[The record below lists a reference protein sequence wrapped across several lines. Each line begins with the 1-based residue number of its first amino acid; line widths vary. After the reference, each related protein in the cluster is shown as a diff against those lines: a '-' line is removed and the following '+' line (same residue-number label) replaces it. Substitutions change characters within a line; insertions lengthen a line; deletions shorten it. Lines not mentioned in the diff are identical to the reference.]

1 MTTRLAKTVNQEQ
14 LSAFFDGELDPGERA
29 EVEQWLKRDAG
40 GRAALAELGVMRE
53 AIVVSLE
60 AAAAKV
66 QGARFEQIWDEI
78 DRALDRETAAH
89 PPAAAVPSLW
99 SRMLG
104 VLRPAWAPVAAVTGV
119 AVVALV
125 FVSGGAVTPTNS
137 PEAVA
142 LKPMASAPIPA
153 APEPDLPE
161 VEAVFPEPDMYEAE
175 IERIE
180 FGGKN
185 GRIGTI
191 EGKRGTTTVIWVSD
205 EDAAPGQRS
214 L

>member
-1 MTTRLAKTVNQEQ
+1 MTKVTEEQ
-14 LSAFFDGELDPGERA
+14 LSAYFDGELDPAERA
-29 EVEQWLKRDAG
+29 EVEQWLARDVA
-40 GRAALAELGVMRE
+40 GRATLAELGVMRD
-53 AIVVSLE
+53 AITVSLDAE
-60 AAAAKV
+60 AAKV
-66 QGARFEQIWDEI
+66 PAARFEQIWDEI

-89 PPAAAVPSLW
+89 QPAAAVPSLW
-99 SRMLG
+99 TRMLG
-104 VLRPAWAPVAAVTGV
+104 VLRPAWLPVAAVAGV
-119 AVVALV
+119 AAVAIV

-137 PEAVA
+137 PEVA
-142 LKPMASAPIPA
+142 ASKPTPTIPA
-153 APEPDLPE
+153 PALAAVPEA
-161 VEAVFPEPDMYEAE
+161 EAVFPAPDMHEAE

>member
-1 MTTRLAKTVNQEQ
+1 MTRLSKTVNEEQ
-14 LSAFFDGELDPGERA
+14 LSAYFDGELGPEERA
-29 EVEQWLKRDAG
+29 EVEQWLARDAA
-40 GRAALAELGVMRE
+40 GRATLAELGVMRD
-53 AIVVSLE
+53 AIGVSLE
-60 AAAAKV
+60 AEAAKV
-66 QGARFEQIWDEI
+66 PAARFEQIWDEI

-89 PPAAAVPSLW
+89 QPAAPVPSLW

-104 VLRPAWAPVAAVTGV
+104 VLRPAWAPVAAVAGV
-119 AVVALV
+119 AAVAIV
-125 FVSGGAVTPTNS
+125 FLSNGAVTPTNS
-137 PEAVA
+137 PELAASKPAPQTVVTPAPALAVA
-142 LKPMASAPIPA
+142 
-153 APEPDLPE
+153 PETD
-161 VEAVFPEPDMYEAE
+161 AVFPAPDMHEAE

-205 EDAAPGQRS
+205 EDTPPGQRS